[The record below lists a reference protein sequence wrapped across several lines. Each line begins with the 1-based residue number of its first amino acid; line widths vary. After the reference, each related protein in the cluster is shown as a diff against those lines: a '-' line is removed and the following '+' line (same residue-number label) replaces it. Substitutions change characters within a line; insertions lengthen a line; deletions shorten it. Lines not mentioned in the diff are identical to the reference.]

1 MVWIQLNL
9 SKKESKMLDLYKI
22 KHDLKDKKLAI
33 KKVIR
38 ENLDFLLNGRKVK

>member
-1 MVWIQLNL
+1 MVLIQLNL

-22 KHDLKDKKLAI
+22 KHNLKDKKIAL

-38 ENLDFLLNGRKVK
+38 ENLGFLLNGRKKE